1 MDLAAQLYFEP
12 VLGLRWRRAGAGFS
26 PRPKLAS
33 VWGSVVANCRV
44 RLSGVFRLRAD
55 VPEQFYLFWCFARH
69 GGDVGDRSAY
79 RVLGALVVAVGG
91 LGVGHL
97 LLNVLG
103 V

>member
-1 MDLAAQLYFEP
+1 MDLAAQLYFES
-12 VLGLRWRRAGAGFS
+12 VLAVRWSGAGAGFS

-33 VWGSVVANCRV
+33 LWGSVVANRGV
-44 RLSGVFRLRAD
+44 RRSGVFRLRAD
-55 VPEQFYLFWCFARH
+55 VSEQFYLLWRFAWY

-79 RVLGALVVAVGG
+79 RVLGTLVMAFGG

-97 LLNVLG
+97 LFNALG

>member
-1 MDLAAQLYFEP
+1 MYFEP

-33 VWGSVVANCRV
+33 LWGSVVANCGV

-55 VPEQFYLFWCFARH
+55 VPEQFYLLWRFARY
-69 GGDVGDRSAY
+69 GGDVADRSAY
-79 RVLGALVVAVGG
+79 RVLGPLVMAFGG

-97 LLNVLG
+97 LLNALG